1 MKSYMFDTTVVLE
14 SIIIDRTVL
23 FSKRKKKK
31 KKRQKNKDRTV
42 QYYPHNSSGTQKFL
56 KK

>member
-31 KKRQKNKDRTV
+31 KKD
-42 QYYPHNSSGTQKFL
+42 
-56 KK
+56 KKTKIGPFNIILTTHLGPKSF